1 MAHPRPESPTASV
14 PIAAPVSLEYSGGGE
29 DGPFGLGWRL
39 CLPEPSRTTTHDVP
53 GQALPARIS
62 YLEDDTSVSTIM
74 DFEYERRGDLPYG
87 DQPGPAARSALRC
100 RSVRVSRQG
109 GANAV
114 AREYRFD
121 YRPAPDSGALLTR
134 VEVVP
139 VNTAPA
145 LATCAREGRHWRIA
159 LGTRTVLVKHSV
171 GMFHLAVLL
180 ANANVEI
187 NAAEL
192 AAGVGRLRAR
202 TAMAAQPILDRSAIQ
217 RYRQRLAELRAE
229 IDEHESESRSEQI
242 DRALEER
249 DWLVAELGAGT
260 SLGGR
265 TRSFSDSSERAR
277 IAVGKAI
284 RRAIDRIYEADEL
297 VGEHLRRSV
306 NTGMRCTYLAG

>member
-1 MAHPRPESPTASV
+1 MAHPLQEPEAAL
-14 PIAAPVSLEYSGGGE
+14 PIAAPVSIEYSDGGE

-39 CLPEPSRTTTHDVP
+39 RLPEPSPATAHQVP
-53 GQALPARIS
+53 GHALPARIS
-62 YLEDDTSVSTIM
+62 YRDQDDTSISVIM
-74 DFEYERRGDLPYG
+74 DFEYERRGDLPSDNQTG
-87 DQPGPAARSALRC
+87 TAAQPALRC
-100 RSVRVSRQG
+100 RSVRVSRQD
-109 GANAV
+109 GAGDGPV

-121 YRPAPDSGALLTR
+121 YRPAPDRGALLTR

-139 VNTAPA
+139 VDDSSAV
-145 LATCAREGRHWRIA
+145 ATCAREGRHWRVA
-159 LGTRTVLVKHSV
+159 LGARAVLVKHSV

-202 TAMAAQPILDRSAIQ
+202 TVTVAQPILDRSAIQ
-217 RYRQRLAELRAE
+217 RYRKRLAELRAE
-229 IDEHESESRSEQI
+229 IDEYEGGPEQV
-242 DRALEER
+242 DKARAER

-265 TRSFSDSSERAR
+265 ARSFSDSGERAR

-284 RRAIDRIYEADEL
+284 RRAISRIHDADEL
-297 VGEHLRRSV
+297 VGEHLRHSV
-306 NTGMRCTYLAG
+306 STGMRCAYLA